1 MESKTTHVSTERT
14 RERSIDRSIGRSDE
28 PDRTRR
34 ERTATTTMDANAR
47 AGRSGA
53 DADIAE
59 TLKREPTE
67 EERRGWRRIHA
78 REVERHRTL
87 RDGWIVVRGR
97 VYDISAFAT
106 THPGFN
112 NAGQVST
119 ALAIAR
125 MLGKEASEE
134 FEEIHSTRA
143 WAQLGDFQIGVLA
156 REEDGEEEVDGVV
169 EESAPVPSW
178 LSRDRDFWVKY
189 AGGVSQSVLRYLEAN
204 GLPQDDEGEKRDD
217 RPQVIAEVGYADD
230 DDAGSSKGVG
240 IESAGTPA
248 RGLATGV
255 FALLGAV
262 VAGIVASRERAKQRC
277 KLI

>member
-1 MESKTTHVSTERT
+1 MEFETTRTSTERIGSD
-14 RERSIDRSIGRSDE
+14 RIDG
-28 PDRTRR
+28 TGR
-34 ERTATTTMDANAR
+34 ERTATSARARDGRMDANAR
-47 AGRSGA
+47 AGRVGT
-53 DADIAE
+53 DAEVAE

-67 EERRGWRRIHA
+67 EERRGWRRVRA
-78 REVERHRTL
+78 SEVERHRTL

-156 REEDGEEEVDGVV
+156 REEDGEEEADDVV
-169 EESAPVPSW
+169 QESAPVPSW
-178 LSRDRDFWVKY
+178 LSKDRDFWIKY

-217 RPQVIAEVGYADD
+217 RPEVIAEVGYTD
-230 DDAGSSKGVG
+230 DDAGSSKCVG
-240 IESAGTPA
+240 IESIGAPV
-248 RGLATGV
+248 RGLVTGV

-262 VAGIVASRERAKQRC
+262 VAGLVASRGRAKQRC